1 MNNIQQNSSNSK
13 PVLSLDSVCSKL
25 CLSLGYLLWQS
36 GFRKRSGV
44 PAFTIFT
51 HILKSIFSGAKSLH
65 DLFSLKSFD
74 APECSYDAVMR
85 FISNGRYNWSK
96 LMLNLAKRA
105 CKIIMDLNNKEHINT
120 LIIDDTIIERS
131 KSSRVE
137 GLSYTFNHV
146 IGKSV
151 KGFTNLLICW
161 SDGFSTIPI
170 ASEMISSKNEK
181 LIIRDFDKKIDH
193 RTAGGILR
201 AHAKIRKPEL
211 VVKLCKSILN
221 KGIKAQYVLMDTW
234 FYSDA
239 MVASLNEL
247 GLHSICMIKKNLKF
261 SFVCETRALSLK
273 KILSCL
279 KQKLGNTDIISAA
292 EVESKSGQRFKLVFV
307 RNRNNR
313 KEFITILSTD
323 TTLSSEK
330 IVELYSRRWSIECC
344 FKAAKQFLGL
354 NSECFGRDFDTVSAL
369 NHISYIRFT
378 IMEIIR
384 RHAEDVRSYGQIF
397 RDCFDEI
404 RTIPFLDALES
415 LSKCF
420 ESLVTKLDHAGCIV
434 AGKLELAYHIA
445 NDVINKWYASICNFI
460 AKMMRPENI
469 PLILKN

>member
-1 MNNIQQNSSNSK
+1 MNNIHQNSSNSK
-13 PVLSLDSVCSKL
+13 PILSLDSVCSKQ
-25 CLSLGYLLWQS
+25 CLNLSELLRLS
-36 GFRKRSGV
+36 GIKKRSGV
-44 PAFTIFT
+44 PASTIFM
-51 HILKSIFSGAKSLH
+51 HILESIFSGAKSLH
-65 DLFSLKSFD
+65 DLFSLKTID

-85 FISNGRYNWSK
+85 FISNSHYNWSK

-120 LIIDDTIIERS
+120 LIIDDTIIERP
-131 KSSRVE
+131 KGNRIE
-137 GLSYTFNHV
+137 GLAYTFNHV

-161 SDGFSTIPI
+161 SDGFSTIPLV
-170 ASEMISSKNEK
+170 SEMLSSKNEK
-181 LIIRDFDKKIDH
+181 LLIRDFDKKIDH

-201 AHAKIRKPEL
+201 SHAKIRKPQL

-221 KGIKAQYVLMDTW
+221 KGINAQYALMDTW
-234 FYSDA
+234 FYSDS
-239 MVASLNEL
+239 MVASLCEI
-247 GLHSICMIKKNLKF
+247 GLHSICMIKQNLKF
-261 SFVCETRALSLK
+261 CLPGETRALSLK
-273 KILSCL
+273 KILSSL
-279 KQKLGNTDIISAA
+279 KQKLGNTDIISAT

-323 TTLSSEK
+323 TTLSSEE
-330 IVELYSRRWSIECC
+330 IVQLYSRRWSIECC
-344 FKAAKQFLGL
+344 FKATKQFLGL

-369 NHISYIRFT
+369 NRISYIRFT

-415 LSKCF
+415 LSNCF
-420 ESLVTKLDHAGCIV
+420 VGLITKLDNAGCIV
-434 AGKLELAYHIA
+434 AGKLALAYQIA
-445 NDVINKWYASICNFI
+445 NDVIDKWYASICHFI
-460 AKMMRPENI
+460 ARMMKPENI
-469 PLILKN
+469 PLILKS